1 MKLNPEVIRN
11 AYASLCCVYPFTKWN
26 LPVPEEI
33 EFVVIHDP
41 ETMGTYMYDE
51 GEKHEHTI
59 TISASRCGFLE
70 TVIKTIAHEM
80 IHCSR
85 SGTVS
90 DAWLKHDATFRRRA
104 HQIGKELGFDPL
116 EL

>member
-1 MKLNPEVIRN
+1 MKLTPTILSNI
-11 AYASLCCVYPFTKWN
+11 YATLYCCEPFSKWK
-26 LPVPEEI
+26 LPLPEEVKFI
-33 EFVVIHDP
+33 VDYDP

-59 TISASRCGFLE
+59 TISAARCGFME
-70 TVIKTIAHEM
+70 TVIKTVAHEM
-80 IHCSR
+80 IHMSR
-85 SGTVS
+85 SGTIT

>member
-1 MKLNPEVIRN
+1 MKLTPTILSNI
-11 AYASLCCVYPFTKWN
+11 YATLYCCEPFSKWK
-26 LPVPEEI
+26 LPLPEEVKFI
-33 EFVVIHDP
+33 VDYDP

-104 HQIGKELGFDPL
+104 HLIGKELGFDPL

>member
-1 MKLNPEVIRN
+1 MKLTPTILRN
-11 AYASLCCVYPFTKWN
+11 IYAMLYCCEPFSKWK
-26 LPVPEEI
+26 LPLPEEVKFI
-33 EFVVIHDP
+33 VDYDP
-41 ETMGTYMYDE
+41 ETMGTYCYDE
-51 GEKHEHTI
+51 GDEHEHTI

-80 IHCSR
+80 IHASR

-90 DAWLKHDATFRRRA
+90 DAWLKHDASFRRKA
-104 HQIGKELGFDPL
+104 HQIGVSCGFDSL

>member
-1 MKLNPEVIRN
+1 MKLTPTILRN
-11 AYASLCCVYPFTKWN
+11 IYAMLYCCEPFSKWK
-26 LPVPEEI
+26 LPLPEEVKFI
-33 EFVVIHDP
+33 VDYDP
-41 ETMGTYMYDE
+41 ETMGTYCYDE
-51 GEKHEHTI
+51 GDEHEHTI

-90 DAWLKHDATFRRRA
+90 DAWLKHDASFRRKA
-104 HQIGKELGFDPL
+104 HQIGVSCGFDPL

>member
-1 MKLNPEVIRN
+1 MKLTPTILRN
-11 AYASLCCVYPFTKWN
+11 IYAMLYCCEPFSKWK
-26 LPVPEEI
+26 LPLPEEVKFI
-33 EFVVIHDP
+33 VDYDP
-41 ETMGTYMYDE
+41 ETMGTYCYDE
-51 GEKHEHTI
+51 GDEHEHTI

-80 IHCSR
+80 IHVSR

-90 DAWLKHDATFRRRA
+90 DAWLKHDASFRRKA
-104 HQIGKELGFDPL
+104 HQIGVSCGFDPL